1 MPVNDTNNPETAY
14 LAPLEQALART
25 HQWQNHALALFKK
38 TLLDDELLLTAF
50 KSRESLI
57 KKDESFPTLETT
69 ISELHQALTAL
80 EQDDTSIYMR
90 NKRDNGRSLQISEE
104 IDEQQQPRY
113 PRIFAISAHMP
124 LSLKLRYD
132 AACFHSC
139 MMSIYVDKAGAG
151 PSFIALGEQF
161 PDAVE
166 EIAIAQRAL
175 EPVIK
180 ALLANEMLQLEY
192 KRVIDLINDDVTIS
206 REAIITDELF
216 ATTIEQATAEEI
228 ANKINALHL
237 FYQQQKQESAQ
248 LLAQYQQGKNELIQ
262 LLAVPGLPSTHA
274 LSLQEYLGTLLAA
287 EKNQSLCS
295 IAQQQAQAT
304 FQLINQMRF
313 DMEHL
318 RQSCN
323 TAQELLN
330 EVLARTEID
339 KALKQSGHEL
349 VQKYDSVKKTMPL
362 DQLHNLALQLAVERD
377 AILTKH
383 ELQIVQRDYN
393 EATQQL
399 NRRLSYKCI
408 PEPLK
413 NEAQALISPYVQKI
427 NINQARTLTKTMRR
441 TSQRLDTALDLIRRQ
456 CQQQQQ
462 ELSGLFKMPEL
473 NVRDLELAEQLLER
487 YQQANEPDEQWD
499 IAQQMKAESSRLF
512 LHAMTHR
519 LANEYNLSKSQ
530 LEALISDDY
539 IPARIKS
546 SAERLVSSPF
556 NPGSHDDARTVIA
569 LFNQEIN
576 NINRAVEQI
585 KNQCSNV
592 MSQQRHYLSRP
603 DIRDSLKEPVRQLF
617 SQYDQGIANNEPL
630 AQTERLVAQIERAC
644 LAMVEQEPLLRE
656 REGLQR
662 LLDDVIIPEKYK
674 VSVRPSLANP
684 HTSRQ
689 QIRTLRTGIE
699 AQITALHKRCTHA
712 VSSLNLILNDNA
724 YAAAF
729 KSRGQQLINEY
740 QVLAANGQTPLD
752 DLGIYAEL
760 MLKQCELIVK
770 KQQMKAIYFSTLIQH
785 IMIMSQYGVVLAK
798 EDKNKSQ
805 AVAGL
810 VGKLNDLID
819 GFVERSSV
827 QRTTAVDAAQFKR
840 GFKKVLHEQ
849 DHVMN
854 SHRHLWKPIVANLLI
869 ALTGIG
875 LLALIGHA
883 IYHAVQHGGKATVNH
898 SLFFA
903 KTASQQCIDTL
914 DAETNRVAERMLF
927 ATTNI

>member
-1 MPVNDTNNPETAY
+1 M
-14 LAPLEQALART
+14 
-25 HQWQNHALALFKK
+25 
-38 TLLDDELLLTAF
+38 
-50 KSRESLI
+50 
-57 KKDESFPTLETT
+57 
-69 ISELHQALTAL
+69 
-80 EQDDTSIYMR
+80 
-90 NKRDNGRSLQISEE
+90 
-104 IDEQQQPRY
+104 
-113 PRIFAISAHMP
+113 
-124 LSLKLRYD
+124 
-132 AACFHSC
+132 
-139 MMSIYVDKAGAG
+139 
-151 PSFIALGEQF
+151 
-161 PDAVE
+161 
-166 EIAIAQRAL
+166 
-175 EPVIK
+175 
-180 ALLANEMLQLEY
+180 
-192 KRVIDLINDDVTIS
+192 
-206 REAIITDELF
+206 
-216 ATTIEQATAEEI
+216 
-228 ANKINALHL
+228 
-237 FYQQQKQESAQ
+237 
-248 LLAQYQQGKNELIQ
+248 LAQYQQGKNELIQ
-262 LLAVPGLPSTHA
+262 LLAVPSLPSTHA

-323 TAQELLN
+323 AAQGLLN

-349 VQKYDSVKKTMPL
+349 VQNYDSVKTTMPL
-362 DQLHNLALQLAVERD
+362 DQLHDLAQQLAAECD

-383 ELQIVQRDYN
+383 ELQIVQRNYN

-413 NEAQALISPYVQKI
+413 NEAQALISPHVQKI
-427 NINQARTLTKTMRR
+427 NINQARTLIKTMRR
-441 TSQRLDTALDLIRRQ
+441 TSQRLDTELDLIRRQ

-603 DIRDSLKEPVRQLF
+603 DIRDSLKEPARQLF
-617 SQYDQGIANNEPL
+617 SQYDQGIDGCEPL

-644 LAMVEQEPLLRE
+644 LAMVEQEQLLRE

-662 LLDDVIIPEKYK
+662 LVDNAIIPEKYK
-674 VSVRPSLANP
+674 ASVRPSLANP

-752 DLGIYAEL
+752 DLGIYAEH

-883 IYHAVQHGGKATVNH
+883 IYHAVQHGGSPTINH
-898 SLFFA
+898 ALFFA
-903 KTASQQCIDTL
+903 KTASQQYIDNL